1 MLAEAAEIPVP
12 MLFELCS
19 GGTAYEARPQI
30 KTRIKLD
37 TLLETLRTHSNY
49 EILAY
54 TPYMLI
60 VKTPSGAEISATRHG
75 KLLIKRVESE
85 KEART
90 VSYDILR
97 IGATAII
104 TRATKS

>member
-1 MLAEAAEIPVP
+1 MAEAASIPLP

-30 KTRIKLD
+30 RTRIKLD
-37 TLLETLRTHSNY
+37 VLLETLRARPKY

-60 VKTPSGAEISATRHG
+60 VKTPTGAEVSTTRRG
-75 KLLIKRVESE
+75 KLLIKRVENE
-85 KEART
+85 EDARANA
-90 VSYDILR
+90 YEILR
-97 IGATAII
+97 IGASAI
-104 TRATKS
+104 TTKASEN